1 LVSCLAALDRDCHQG
16 YVTGNDYIKKVLMAT
31 IKDVAAQ
38 AGVSVASVSRA
49 INDPSS
55 VAPLTLER
63 INSVIRKTSFAP
75 NKLARSLKVQTSK
88 SVAVIVPDISNP
100 FHLKIIKGAEA
111 VLSAAGYT
119 LFIMD
124 TEENAE
130 KELRNLRDLLDRQID
145 GLVYIPVL
153 TNQRLPRVL
162 AEARIPLVVVDR
174 SLGEDHDTVLSD
186 NFGGISL
193 LLSHLAEKGNRRV
206 ALIGGPET
214 SRLGRERNEAYRVL
228 VRKYHLEDNPHL
240 VRSGEF
246 TIEAG
251 FRLARELIDE
261 NLAPEA
267 VLATANLLGI
277 GALKAFRELGFKVPQ
292 DLELVVFDEM
302 GDLVDPP
309 ITHVRQQAYEM
320 GAQATRFLLE
330 RLQGQ
335 PGAPRTVL
343 FEPLLYLSSQNK
355 T

>member
-1 LVSCLAALDRDCHQG
+1 
-16 YVTGNDYIKKVLMAT
+16 MAT

-55 VAPLTLER
+55 VAPSTLER
-63 INSVIRKTSFAP
+63 INLVIRKTSFAP

-100 FHLKIIKGAEA
+100 FHLKVIKGAES

-124 TEENAE
+124 TEENSE
-130 KELRNLRDLLDRQID
+130 KEARNLRDLLDRQID

-153 TNQRLPRVL
+153 TNQRLPRIL
-162 AEARIPLVVVDR
+162 ADARIPVVVVDR
-174 SLGEDHDTVLSD
+174 SLGQDHDTVLSN
-186 NFGGISL
+186 NFAGISL

-214 SRLGRERNEAYRVL
+214 SRLGRERNQAYRLL
-228 VRKYHLEDNPHL
+228 VRQYGLDENPLL

-251 FRLARELIDE
+251 FRLTRELMAQ

-277 GALKAFRELGFKVPQ
+277 GALKAFRELGVKVPQ
-292 DLELVVFDEM
+292 EVELVVFDEM
-302 GDLVDPP
+302 GELVDPP
-309 ITHVRQQAYEM
+309 VTHVRQQAYEM
-320 GAQATRFLLE
+320 GLQATRFLLE

-343 FEPLLYLSSQNK
+343 FEPLLYLSSPNK